1 MTTTTRGESDVDGDE
16 FDDGDASLTYRALS
30 GYANWVETGD
40 FLLSAEDAARMKRP
54 YKALAVEQMRII
66 VRLRELA
73 AAALRQQYVVV
84 GEPEEER

>member
-16 FDDGDASLTYRALS
+16 LNDGDASLTYRALS
-30 GYANWVETGD
+30 GYANWIETGD

-73 AAALRQQYVVV
+73 VAALRRQYVAV
-84 GEPEEER
+84 EPKEDR